1 MGSLLP
7 ARVQIQM
14 VSADVAVALDWWT
27 LVLKKGKVLGTST
40 MVLRK
45 ISGNWAIVVMHSSLV
60 EP

>member
-1 MGSLLP
+1 
-7 ARVQIQM
+7 M

-27 LVLKKGKVLGTST
+27 VILKKGKVLGTST

-45 ISGNWAIVVMHSSLV
+45 INDSWSIVVMHSSIV